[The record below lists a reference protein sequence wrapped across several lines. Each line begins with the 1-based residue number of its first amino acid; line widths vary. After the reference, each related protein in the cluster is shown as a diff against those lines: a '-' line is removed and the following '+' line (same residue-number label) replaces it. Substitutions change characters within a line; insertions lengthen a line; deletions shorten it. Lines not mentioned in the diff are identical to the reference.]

1 MMFKKPCQYVILF
14 SLAAV
19 CRAQEL
25 PQPDPESTSALDPA
39 PLLQVPEISQWI
51 QELSSEDYQ
60 VRFEAREKLQVL
72 FADATR
78 PETDAE
84 YLNGLEIQLLAEL
97 SKEANPSARLWIIQ
111 LIEWFG
117 GDLSGDEISV
127 TYPASEGEER
137 DAIRRALAAN
147 PSTHAAT
154 GLRTALAAASDEE
167 KVAIINA
174 LGRQGNLDGIY
185 SVGSLL
191 GSQDPAVVNAA
202 AHALAKVRFPM
213 FFDAMVAAR
222 NRAAASNRPSL
233 ESAIL
238 SIGVSPDI
246 VKGFVHDGATPS
258 IRVLAFKQL
267 VSQGQPAEWAALN
280 EVIDDTEFPG
290 RREMLRVVMESRDHT
305 MIMNVVARLP
315 GLGGGDQQVILAA
328 IADKELREHEGAV
341 LALLPEVSGMVRESA
356 FRTLGVIGGEASA
369 DPLVEAY
376 LQAPSDVVA
385 GALARLQVPSLDAR
399 LFTDLAEAVD
409 GEKRMATV
417 KLLALRNPEG
427 TVDRFNEFTG
437 SVEDEA
443 LMSELYKALESVG
456 NLESCKLLAAAVV
469 GQSAWTRPAQQ
480 SLKKLSLNLSVPD
493 VLWETVYQP
502 ALQSAAS
509 DQGREDLLVIL
520 DGIAGAKSLAYLEGL
535 VVEPAHPLRAVAIR
549 SLARWPDF
557 AAGEV
562 WMKMAKD
569 GNSSAEDLV
578 MARNGLIRI
587 ITQKSV
593 AANHNQKYE
602 LAVKA
607 IQQGPTPEYKAAILA
622 RCEVPKN
629 RQKQHFEKAFSK
641 LLDDP
646 DVGPQ
651 VSVLLGKTPAPAATP
666 ASAQ

>member
-1 MMFKKPCQYVILF
+1 M
-14 SLAAV
+14 
-19 CRAQEL
+19 
-25 PQPDPESTSALDPA
+25 
-39 PLLQVPEISQWI
+39 
-51 QELSSEDYQ
+51 SS
-60 VRFEAREKLQVL
+60 
-72 FADATR
+72 
-78 PETDAE
+78 
-84 YLNGLEIQLLAEL
+84 
-97 SKEANPSARLWIIQ
+97 
-111 LIEWFG
+111 
-117 GDLSGDEISV
+117 
-127 TYPASEGEER
+127 
-137 DAIRRALAAN
+137 
-147 PSTHAAT
+147 
-154 GLRTALAAASDEE
+154 
-167 KVAIINA
+167 
-174 LGRQGNLDGIY
+174 
-185 SVGSLL
+185 
-191 GSQDPAVVNAA
+191 
-202 AHALAKVRFPM
+202 
-213 FFDAMVAAR
+213 
-222 NRAAASNRPSL
+222 
-233 ESAIL
+233 
-238 SIGVSPDI
+238 DI

-267 VSQGQPAEWAALN
+267 VSQGQPAEWAALS

-305 MIMNVVARLP
+305 MIRNVVARLP

-622 RCEVPKN
+622 RCEAPKN